1 MAIVGMS
8 RSTGSPISHIEHLR
22 QSITDILTTPRGSRR
37 MRPLYG
43 SLLPR
48 MVDLPV
54 TKGTLSAMQAEI
66 ATALGSRKDAAG
78 REYGEPRFQLSG
90 VRVTAVVD
98 GKVSMVLQGL
108 YQEKSLSLELT
119 L

>member
-8 RSTGSPISHIEHLR
+8 RHTGKPITPLEHLL

-54 TKGTLSAMQAEI
+54 TKGWISAMQAEI
-66 ATALGSRKDAAG
+66 ATALSSRKDAAG
-78 REYGEPRFQLSG
+78 REYGEPRFRLSQ
-90 VRVTAVVD
+90 AKVVSVLD
-98 GKVSMVLQGL
+98 GRIQFRLVGEYLGKT
-108 YQEKSLSLELT
+108 LSLEFYL
-119 L
+119 